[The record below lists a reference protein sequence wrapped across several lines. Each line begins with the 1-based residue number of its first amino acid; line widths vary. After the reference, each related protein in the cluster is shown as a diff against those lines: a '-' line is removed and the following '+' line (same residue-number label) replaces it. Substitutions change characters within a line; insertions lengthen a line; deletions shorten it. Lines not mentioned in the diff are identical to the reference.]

1 MAKFIVPLQDERS
14 FFITKVAKE
23 WAFIRK
29 IWHKGTQERH
39 KAEKLR
45 REAEVEELRREM
57 ERLRQEIET
66 LGRELQELRREM
78 ERQNKV
84 SNGAATFP
92 LPETVDEE
100 EKLLMGFV
108 TQHSPYDGL
117 VQEIIFDN
125 PIVEQNKAM
134 LLEQSIQFQLT
145 MMTKY
150 HFNDYE
156 IKFEYQDLS
165 TIKT

>member
-1 MAKFIVPLQDERS
+1 
-14 FFITKVAKE
+14 
-23 WAFIRK
+23 
-29 IWHKGTQERH
+29 
-39 KAEKLR
+39 
-45 REAEVEELRREM
+45 
-57 ERLRQEIET
+57 
-66 LGRELQELRREM
+66 M

-84 SNGAATFP
+84 SNHAATFP

-100 EKLLMGFV
+100 EKSLMGFV
-108 TQHSPYDGL
+108 NQYFPYDGL

-125 PIVEQNKAM
+125 PTVEQNKAM